1 MRGQGTMVLAELKDC
16 VEEVF
21 EQEQNDRK
29 GGGWEMSG
37 LETGENDDLSQGVT
51 CSWVAVVETTE

>member
-29 GGGWEMSG
+29 GGG
-37 LETGENDDLSQGVT
+37 
-51 CSWVAVVETTE
+51 